1 MEDFIRLLA
10 SNKLYIIG
18 VAIIASVIIYALLKK
33 LIKILLIVIIA
44 AAIYLAVVYHSSG
57 KFPDSIERIKNEKMN
72 NSELKKLNDIIN
84 NLIRNSLEGN
94 QSRVSSS
101 EKI

>member
-1 MEDFIRLLA
+1 MEDFIRLMA

-18 VAIIASVIIYALLKK
+18 VALIASMIIYMLLKK
-33 LIKILLIVIIA
+33 LIKILLILIIA
-44 AAIYLAVVYHSSG
+44 AAIYTAVIYHNSG
-57 KFPDSIERIKNEKMN
+57 KLPDTFDRIKNEKMN
-72 NSELKKLNDIIN
+72 NGELKKLNDVIKNI
-84 NLIRNSLEGN
+84 IRNSLEDN